1 MAAYSSLTDLELID
15 LLKKDDETAFAEI
28 YQRHAENLAGFATSK
43 LYSLDDA
50 RDIIHDLF
58 LKLWE
63 ERKTIHITSGLKTYL
78 FLLTRH
84 RIIDKIRRNITRE
97 EYAVLSKAL
106 LNSSL
111 EPDIEKQIAAKE
123 LQQTI
128 NQSLDTLSPRV
139 KEIYQLS
146 REENMSIPEIAE
158 KLQLSEQ
165 TVKNQL
171 SAALKHLRQ
180 SLTIISTPAFLI
192 WLLS

>member
-1 MAAYSSLTDLELID
+1 MTTYSSLTDLQLAD
-15 LLKKDDETAFAEI
+15 LLKNDDETAFAEI
-28 YQRHAENLAGFATSK
+28 YKRHAESLAGFAASK

-58 LKLWE
+58 LKFWE
-63 ERKTIHITSGLKTYL
+63 ERHTVHITSSLKAYL
-78 FLLTRH
+78 FTLTRH

-97 EYAVLSKAL
+97 DYAVMLQAL
-106 LNSSL
+106 ETSYDPGVEQQL
-111 EPDIEKQIAAKE
+111 AAKE

-128 NQSLDTLSPRV
+128 NRSLDTLAPRV
-139 KEIYQLS
+139 REIYRLS
-146 REENMSIPEIAE
+146 REDHMSITEIAE

-171 SAALKHLRQ
+171 TSALKHLRQ
-180 SLTIISTPAFLI
+180 SLAAASIPVFIA

>member
-1 MAAYSSLTDLELID
+1 MAVYTSLTDLELTD

-28 YQRHAENLAGFATSK
+28 YQRHAESLAGFAASK

-63 ERKTIHITSGLKTYL
+63 ERKTLHIQTNLKSYL

-84 RIIDKIRRNITRE
+84 KIIDKIRRNITRE
-97 EYAVLSKAL
+97 EYAVMAMAL
-106 LNSSL
+106 LNSH
-111 EPDIEKQIAAKE
+111 EPEVEKQLAAKE

-128 NQSLDTLSPRV
+128 SHSLNTLSPRV
-139 KEIYQLS
+139 REIYQLS
-146 REENMSIPEIAE
+146 REENMSITEIAE

-171 SAALKHLRQ
+171 SSALKHLRQ
-180 SLTIISTPAFLI
+180 SLTLISTPAFLL